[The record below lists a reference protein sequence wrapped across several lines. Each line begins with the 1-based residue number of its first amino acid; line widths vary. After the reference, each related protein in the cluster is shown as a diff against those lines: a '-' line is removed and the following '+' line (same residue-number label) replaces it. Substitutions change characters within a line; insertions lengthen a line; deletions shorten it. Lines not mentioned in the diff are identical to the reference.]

1 MRTHLLTLCAV
12 ALLFAA
18 CNTEK
23 GPLLRTTV
31 AQGEIE
37 GVLEDGYVV
46 YKNIPYAEAPVGD
59 LRWKAPVPKQPWDT
73 VYKADRWGNR
83 PPQPIDPNQ
92 GGADLDMSEDCL
104 YLCVGTPATS
114 KKDKLP
120 VLVMIH
126 GGGFLTG
133 SYSGVQ
139 ANYIKEGIVYCSLEY
154 RLGALGFMAHPEL
167 VAESDYGMTGN
178 YGLMDQV
185 CALRW
190 IHDNI
195 AAFGGDPDKITIV
208 GESAGAISVAIHCAS
223 PECKGLFRAA
233 ISESGG
239 SMWPVAESRQGNT
252 AIQPSKAAEAAGLAL
267 QEALGAANL
276 EEMRAASWQEISAH
290 NQQME
295 SFWPVVDGK
304 YIVGDSYQEYANGN
318 YNDVDIMVGF
328 NSDEG
333 ALFCRPL
340 PVEAYEGMVRAN
352 YGEWA
357 DRFLEVYP
365 ASDEM
370 TAYFALSDIFR
381 DGSFGWPT
389 YAWANLQSRTS
400 KKNIFMYYFD
410 QDSENTIF
418 RSPRG
423 GAIHVAEMP
432 FAYGWSFGDKGFT
445 PEEEVIRDV
454 MIQYWINFTKYG
466 NPNGKDLPEWKK
478 YSESEKNTMH
488 IRNGFENIEMP
499 NLPQLNLFEEFF
511 AAKRAE

>member
-1 MRTHLLTLCAV
+1 MKNIFSALAVGLLLISCGQSA
-12 ALLFAA
+12 
-18 CNTEK
+18 
-23 GPLLRTTV
+23 PLLRTTV

-37 GVLEDGYVV
+37 GVQEDGYVV
-46 YKNIPYAEAPVGD
+46 YKNIPYAEAPIGD

-92 GGADLDMSEDCL
+92 GGAGLAMSEDCL
-104 YLCVGTPATS
+104 YLCVGTPAKS
-114 KKDKLP
+114 AKEKLP
-120 VLVMIH
+120 VFVMIH

-133 SYSGVQ
+133 SYAGVQ
-139 ANYIKEGIVYCSLEY
+139 ANYIKEGIVYCSIEY

-167 VAESDYGMTGN
+167 AAESDYGKSGN

-195 AAFGGDPDKITIV
+195 AAFGGDPDKITIA
-208 GESAGAISVAIHCAS
+208 GESAGAISVAMHCAS

-252 AIQPSKAAEAAGLAL
+252 AIMTSEASEAGGLMM
-267 QEALGAANL
+267 QEALGAADL
-276 EEMRAASWQEISAH
+276 AEMRKAPWQDIQA
-290 NQQME
+290 NNTQME
-295 SFWPVVDGK
+295 SFWPVADGK
-304 YIVGDSYQEYANGN
+304 YIIGDAYREYEAGRF
-318 YNDVDIMVGF
+318 NDVDILVGF

-340 PVEAYEGMVRAN
+340 PVADYENMVRAN
-352 YGEWA
+352 YGGWA
-357 DRFLEVYP
+357 DRFLDMYP
-365 ASDEM
+365 ATDET
-370 TAYFALSDIFR
+370 TAYYALSDIFR

-389 YAWANLQSRTS
+389 YAWANLQSRIGKS
-400 KKNIFMYYFD
+400 RVFMYYFD

-432 FAYGWSFGDKGFT
+432 FAYGWSFGDKTFA
-445 PEEEVIRDV
+445 PEEEPIRDA
-454 MIQYWINFTKYG
+454 MISYWINFTKTG
-466 NPNGKDLPEWKK
+466 DPNGVGLPLWKRYNEADK
-478 YSESEKNTMH
+478 ATMH
-488 IRNGFENIEMP
+488 IRNGFELIPMP
-499 NLPQLNLFEEFF
+499 NLPQLSLFEEFF
-511 AAKRAE
+511 AAKRTEK